1 MATYPKNVWIGDPP
15 AEPCPDHDCE
25 DDDPCAGEDPDPC
38 DHAPWATLQLSVSN
52 SSFDWVF
59 GEYDIPPAFD
69 EPCLF
74 PCAASGSTTPITLRR
89 TTSPAGATYHSGDG
103 IGWPFLDCHWYGD
116 LCLGGR
122 EAIIILV
129 AYGDREVPESVALWD
144 LRIYFPV
151 DTSAEHPDDEP
162 GDPGICEAYSE
173 FYPWPASAVYERVGE
188 SPLGTYTKIYDD
200 TSGTVPATIDVQE
213 AS

>member
-1 MATYPKNVWIGDPP
+1 MGRIRFNDSAGNPCYCCAAPP
-15 AEPCPDHDCE
+15 SPCEHEPW
-25 DDDPCAGEDPDPC
+25 G
-38 DHAPWATLQLSVSN
+38 TLQLSVSN

-59 GEYDIPPAFD
+59 GEGDTPNAFA
-69 EPCLF
+69 EPCLI
-74 PCAASGSTTPITLRR
+74 PCAASGSTTPITLLR

-103 IGWPFLDCHWYGD
+103 SGWPFLDCHWYGY

-129 AYGDREVPESVALWD
+129 AYGDGEDPESVAGWD

-151 DTSAEHPDDEP
+151 DPDAEHPEDDPEFP
-162 GDPGICEAYSE
+162 EFDICRSYSE
-173 FYPWPASAVYERVGE
+173 FYPWPASAVYERTGA
-188 SPLGTYTKIYDD
+188 SPLGTYTLALDT
-200 TSGTVPATIDVQE
+200 TSGTIPATIDVQE